1 VKPKLIHEKS
11 TPIRIP
17 LSAPDIT
24 EAEIA
29 AVTAVLRTPRLS
41 LGDKLIEFE
50 NALAQFVAAG
60 HCAACSSGTAALHL
74 ALLATGIQPGDEV
87 IVPSFT
93 FVAVANAVRYLGAI
107 PVFADIDP
115 LTLNLAPAS
124 LEAAITSRTRALIAV
139 HTFGIPAPMSDL
151 LEIARRHNLKLIED
165 ACESLGGEHHGQKLG
180 ALGHA
185 GVFGFYPNK
194 QITTG
199 EGGALVTSDPQIASR
214 ARMLRNQGRGTANEW
229 FEHEEIGYNYRI
241 SEINCAL
248 GIAQLKR
255 IDEILAK
262 RADAAQKYFANLQNN
277 SNLHLPPMQ
286 IAHGKISWFVY
297 VVRLAEQFG
306 AEDRD
311 RVAAELQSRGIA
323 CGRYFA
329 PIHRQRAYR
338 DVPDRC
344 MDLSVTDAVAPRTLA
359 LPFFNQITSEQ
370 IDEVCRALCEAL

>member
-1 VKPKLIHEKS
+1 M
-11 TPIRIP
+11 PIGIP
-17 LSAPDIT
+17 LSAPDIA

-41 LGDKLIEFE
+41 LGDKLVEFE
-50 NALAQFVAAG
+50 SALAQFAGAG
-60 HCAACSSGTAALHL
+60 HCAAVSSGTAALHL
-74 ALLATGIQPGDEV
+74 ALLATEIRPGDEV

-93 FVAVANAVRYLGAI
+93 FVAVANAVRYVGAI

-124 LEAAITSRTRALIAV
+124 VEAAITPRTRALIAV
-139 HTFGIPAPMSDL
+139 HTFGVPAPMSGL
-151 LEIARRHNLKLIED
+151 LEIARRHQLILIED
-165 ACESLGGEHHGQKLG
+165 ACESLGGEHHGRKLG
-180 ALGHA
+180 SLGHA

-199 EGGALVTSDPQIASR
+199 EGGALVTNDPQIASR
-214 ARMLRNQGRGTANEW
+214 VRMLRNQGRGATNDW

-248 GIAQLKR
+248 GIVQLQR
-255 IDEILAK
+255 IDKILAK
-262 RADAAQKYFANLQNN
+262 RANAAQKYFSNLKSNP
-277 SNLHLPPMQ
+277 NLHLPPMQ
-286 IAHGKISWFVY
+286 IVNGKISWFVY
-297 VVRLAEQFG
+297 VVRLAECFR

-311 RVAAELQSRGIA
+311 RVAAELLARGIA

-338 DVPDRC
+338 DAPHRC
-344 MDLSVTDAVAPRTLA
+344 MDLSVTELVADRTLA
-359 LPFFNQITSEQ
+359 LPFFNQITDEEV
-370 IDEVCRALCEAL
+370 DEVCSALCDALV